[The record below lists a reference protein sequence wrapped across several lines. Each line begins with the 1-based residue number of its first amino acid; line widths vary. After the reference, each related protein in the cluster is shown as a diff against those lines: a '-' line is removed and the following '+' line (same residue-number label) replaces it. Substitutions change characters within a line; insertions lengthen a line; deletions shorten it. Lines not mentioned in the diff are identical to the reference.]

1 MNFVPKKCFL
11 TGGVGFHKTELQSFE
26 MALRAGGIEKLNL
39 VYVSSI
45 LPPHCE
51 IIDKEEGL
59 SLLTPGQITFCVM
72 ARATTDEYN
81 RLVGAS
87 VGMAIPNNKN
97 NYGYISEHHGYGM
110 DKKELG
116 DFAEDLAT
124 TMLATTLGIDFDP
137 DKGYD
142 ERKDIY
148 FMDGQII
155 KSDSYPVVCNGLKN
169 GFTTAVSSVIFL
181 L

>member
-11 TGGVGFHKTELQSFE
+11 TGGFGFHKNELQSFE
-26 MALRAGGIEKLNL
+26 LALRMAGIEKLNL

-51 IIDKEEGL
+51 IIDQKEGL
-59 SLLTPGQITFCVM
+59 TLLNPGQIAFCVM

-81 RLVGAS
+81 RMVGAS
-87 VGMAIPNNKN
+87 VGMAIPNNKD

-110 DKKELG
+110 DEQEIG

-124 TMLATTLGIDFDP
+124 TMLATTLGIEFDP
-137 DKGYD
+137 EKEYD
-142 ERKDIY
+142 ERRNIY
-148 FMDGQII
+148 FMDGQIV
-155 KSDSYPVVCNGLKN
+155 KSQSFPVVKNGLKN
-169 GFTTAVSSVIFL
+169 GFTTVVSSVIFL